1 VQLYVKYPESV
12 HLSNGD
18 TMALKRIG
26 FHTSASG
33 RRYELLYDP
42 AGKIAQ
48 AVLPPKGGS
57 AGHLVLAFRAES
69 EEEARKMLIEEL
81 DSRSL

>member
-1 VQLYVKYPESV
+1 MN
-12 HLSNGD
+12 NGD
-18 TMALKRIG
+18 AMALKRMG

-33 RRYELLYDP
+33 RRYELQYDP

-57 AGHLVLAFRAES
+57 TGHLVLAFRAES
-69 EEEARKMLIEEL
+69 EEEALKMLLEEL
-81 DSRSL
+81 DSGSL